1 MATRLNWTLIL
12 AEAVSI
18 VRTYTDTSVT
28 LRQLFYRLVARG
40 TLPNTQTAYKSLSAK
55 TAEARRDG
63 WFPDLIDSTR
73 AIHEDQTFVEAK
85 DAVEW
90 LSRIFRL
97 DRSEGQDVTL
107 VLAVEKR
114 GLVAQLRT
122 WFGEPMG
129 VPVVELGGYCG
140 QSHVK
145 RVIERVQEYGDRPA
159 VLLYAG
165 DFDPSGED
173 ILRDFVKR
181 TDCWKD
187 VIQVA
192 LTQTQVRAYSLP
204 VFPGKATDSRAAGF
218 TKKHGSLV
226 QVEVDALAPT
236 DLRDLFQRAIDRY
249 WNPAVHA
256 AFMETEATI
265 TEELERIADSL

>member
-1 MATRLNWTLIL
+1 MTVRIKWDDVLDEAAT
-12 AEAVSI
+12 I
-18 VRTYTDTSVT
+18 VRSYTDTSVT

-40 TLPNTQTAYKSLSAK
+40 TLPNTQTTYKSLSAHQ
-55 TAEARRDG
+55 AQANRDG

-73 AIHEDQTFVEAK
+73 SIHEDQTFVDAK
-85 DAVEW
+85 DGIEW
-90 LSRIFRL
+90 LSEVFRL

-145 RVIERVQEYGDRPA
+145 RVIERVEVANRPA
-159 VLLYAG
+159 ILLYAG

-187 VIQVA
+187 VVRVA
-192 LTQTQVRAYSLP
+192 LTESQVRSYGLP
-204 VFPGKATDSRAAGF
+204 VFPGKSTDSRAAGF
-218 TKKHGSLV
+218 ITKYGSLM

-236 DLRDLFQRAIDRY
+236 DLRALFQGEIDAY
-249 WNPAVHA
+249 WDSGVHDAV
-256 AFMETEATI
+256 MTREDII
-265 TEELERIADSL
+265 TTQLEEIADSI